1 MKTLIYILI
10 LFPFIGFCQ
19 FHITGGVVDVSERR
33 DGNTMVWEVG
43 YTQIFESRLGITANF
58 RSTTMNLDNYYTAEL
73 ILKNRI
79 EQKGYRLDLGVGG
92 GYNFDDYD
100 IHPVATIEN
109 QFRLDEG
116 VWLMVALDGVY
127 RDSKD
132 ILKEGYRFETYL
144 MVGLVL
150 DVKWQRKLRK
160 MKRFF

>member
-1 MKTLIYILI
+1 MKPLIYILI

-33 DGNTMVWEVG
+33 DGNTMAWEVG
-43 YTQIFESRLGITANF
+43 YTQIFKRLGLTANF
-58 RSTTMNLDNYYTAEL
+58 RHTTMNLDNYYTAEL
-73 ILKNRI
+73 LLKNRI
-79 EQKGYRLDLGVGG
+79 EQKGYRLDLGIGG
-92 GYNFDDYD
+92 GYNFDDFD

-116 VWLMVALDGVY
+116 VWLMVALDVAY

>member
-10 LFPFIGFCQ
+10 LFPFIGLSQ
-19 FHITGGVVDVSERR
+19 LHITGGVVDVSERS
-33 DGNTMVWEVG
+33 DGNTMAWEVG
-43 YTQIFESRLGITANF
+43 YTQIFESQLGITGNF

-73 ILKNRI
+73 LLKNRI

-92 GYNFDDYD
+92 GYNFDDFD

-116 VWLMVALDGVY
+116 VWLMVALDGAY

-150 DVKWQRKLRK
+150 DVKWQKHLGKR
-160 MKRFF
+160 RFF